1 MASRPIS
8 AASAGEAIIGEAMLW
23 SIMASARPGER
34 AVRPVR
40 WTISPTITGT
50 PITVQAVAVATSAG
64 RRKWPESAARST
76 RMKEMQS
83 RTKIAS
89 VT

>member
-1 MASRPIS
+1 
-8 AASAGEAIIGEAMLW
+8 MLC
-23 SIMASARPGER
+23 SINARARSGAR
-34 AVRPVR
+34 AVSAVR

-50 PITVQAVAVATSAG
+50 PIMVQTVAVATSAG
-64 RRKWPESAARST
+64 RRRWPESAARST